1 MNQSMPLKVF
11 EYIRVS
17 TDSQSEKGY
26 GLEDQHNGVQEFIKK
41 KGYQQIG
48 EPFVDA
54 GRSGAKENLQAD
66 MVEDALEERTA
77 LLDMLDR
84 LREVDAIIVLNTSRL
99 WRDDGPK
106 FFIQRAL
113 KRKNVD
119 IISVEQPSYTLYDDS
134 PANRFVN
141 TIMEAVD
148 VMDRDS
154 IRIKL
159 ARARTT
165 KASHGDKPAGVT
177 PYGYRYTAN
186 RKSVEIDPDEAV
198 TLKTIYRLAQTGCSL
213 QKIADSLNA
222 SGLRTRRGKEWS
234 KPGLHAICTNDFYI
248 GIVTHKKEKRKGN
261 HPALIS
267 KIQFG
272 KVQSQLKMRR
282 KL

>member
-1 MNQSMPLKVF
+1 MKVF
-11 EYIRVS
+11 AYIRVS
-17 TDSQSEKGY
+17 TETQAEKGY
-26 GLEDQHNGVQEFIKK
+26 GLEDQLKGIKNLIAEK
-41 KGYQQIG
+41 DHELIS

-54 GRSGAKENLQAD
+54 GRSGAKDNINAD
-66 MVEDALEERTA
+66 VVEDALEERGA

-84 LREVDAIIVLNTSRL
+84 LSEVEAVVVLNTSRL

-113 KRKNVD
+113 KRKHVD

-148 VMDRDS
+148 VLDRDS

-165 KASHGDKPAGVT
+165 KATHGNKPAGVT
-177 PYGYRYTAN
+177 PYGYQYAAD
-186 RKSVEIDPDEAV
+186 RKSVVIDPDEAGV
-198 TLKTIYRLAQTGCSL
+198 IKTIFRLAQSGSSL
-213 QKIADSLNA
+213 QKIADALND
-222 SGLRTRRGKEWS
+222 SGLRTRRGCAWS
-234 KPGLHAICTNDFYI
+234 KPGLHAICTNDFYT
-248 GIVTHKKEKRKGN
+248 GVVTHQKKKIKGY
-261 HPALIS
+261 HTPIIS

-272 KVQSQLKMRR
+272 KVQAQLKKRR
-282 KL
+282 KIIA